1 MASSH
6 DKLERELR
14 TVERLIETIK
24 PDAGFVEDLLCL
36 ELHRKALSAA
46 LAIERDATD
55 DNKPFDI
62 ASE

>member
-1 MASSH
+1 MASSPNEL
-6 DKLERELR
+6 KRELR

-24 PDAGFVEDLLCL
+24 PNAGFVEDLLCL

-46 LAIERDATD
+46 LAIERDASD
-55 DNKPFDI
+55 GNFDA